1 MVRRT
6 QEQERSVIGVSIL
19 PTQTGGQL
27 RRTSPTLPP
36 RSSLR
41 PPRCGSRASQTA
53 SSPLT
58 GAVSWQ
64 VPQLP
69 LQRTSLR
76 QVHSSL
82 RNFLLLQ
89 RRKSLPH
96 RSVSSATALLAGRR
110 GRQVAADHGPSPQ
123 ARTTAL
129 SIKAPPHH
137 CGSRTPWSWLQRPS
151 SRRQVPQCSP
161 IPVQHTSPLLRRCRS
176 LLPMQPASSSLPP
189 PSATANS
196 PTPRSVAS
204 LLALP

>member
-53 SSPLT
+53 SSPWT
-58 GAVSWQ
+58 Q
-64 VPQLP
+64 VDSSRAPLLP

-82 RNFLLLQ
+82 RSFLLLQ
-89 RRKSLPH
+89 RRKSLPS
-96 RSVSSATALLAGRR
+96 RCVSREMPHHAAPR
-110 GRQVAADHGPSPQ
+110 GRLPEAPGPSPPPH
-123 ARTTAL
+123 TTAL
-129 SIKAPPHH
+129 PIKAPPHH
-137 CGSRTPWSWLQRPS
+137 CGRRTPWSWLRRPS

-176 LLPMQPASSSLPP
+176 LQPMQLASSSPPP

-196 PTPRSVAS
+196 PIPRSVAS